1 MAARRSRWLLCRDRD
16 PEARLRLYCFPH
28 SGGSAGE
35 YLRWGAGL
43 PGVEVWGV
51 QPPGRGGRM
60 AEEPIADLGLLVQ
73 RLVDEAEFDGPFAFF
88 GHSLGALVAF
98 ETARALRAAGRT
110 QPVAL
115 FASALGAPQ
124 HQPGRPALGDVD
136 EGRLIEAMADQ
147 YDGLLPELLAD
158 EELRGP
164 ILGCL
169 RADLRLLD
177 GYRHRPDAPLDLPI
191 AVLGGREDNEPE
203 QQLRDWTGH
212 TTAWSQLDLL
222 PGGHFY
228 LREQHD
234 IVHRIIGAALHRV
247 LPEPADPRPAP

>member
-1 MAARRSRWLLCRDRD
+1 MAARRSPWLLCRDRD

-51 QPPGRGGRM
+51 QPPGRAGRM
-60 AEEPIADLGLLVQ
+60 DEEPISDLRELVRRLL
-73 RLVDEAEFDGPFAFF
+73 DEAEFEAPFAFF

-98 ETARALRAAGRT
+98 ETARALRAAGRP
-110 QPVAL
+110 QPVL
-115 FASALGAPQ
+115 LVTSALGAPQ
-124 HQPGRPALGDVD
+124 HQPGRPPLGNVADD
-136 EGRLIEAMADQ
+136 RLIGAMADR
-147 YDGLLPELLAD
+147 YDALPPELLED
-158 EELRGP
+158 EELRAQ

-169 RADLRLLD
+169 RADLALLD

-191 AVLGGREDNEPE
+191 AVLGGREDTEPE
-203 QQLRDWTGH
+203 EQLRDWAGH
-212 TTAWSQLDLL
+212 TTAWSRLDLL

-234 IVHRIIGAALHRV
+234 IVHRIVGAALDRV
-247 LPEPADPRPAP
+247 LPAR